1 MKRTFVSW
9 EVFFF
14 FFLTLTHKYSEDSK
28 QSPPLS
34 EVPQAFYRTELYGDE

>member
-14 FFLTLTHKYSEDSK
+14 FLNSHSQILRGLQTK
-28 QSPPLS
+28 PPLS
-34 EVPQAFYRTELYGDE
+34 EVPQALYRTELYGDE

>member
-14 FFLTLTHKYSEDSK
+14 FLTHKYSEDSK

-34 EVPQAFYRTELYGDE
+34 EVPQALYRTELYGDE

>member
-1 MKRTFVSW
+1 MKRTFVSR
-9 EVFFF
+9 EVF

-34 EVPQAFYRTELYGDE
+34 EVPQALYRTELYGDE